1 MSGAGHC
8 LNTSASRLSPVVNP
22 CCNRSKG
29 RSDKVTSD
37 SQVQV
42 KRGPTMSI
50 IGNTGTDVPSRYP
63 RRDELR
69 LILETALDA
78 VVVMKPDGAVAD
90 WNDRAVD
97 VFGWSRE
104 EAVGRIMADLIIPER
119 YREAHR
125 NGLRRYLES
134 GKGEV
139 VGRRIEVSG
148 LRKNGKEFPLELSIA
163 PIQDRENILFVG
175 FVRDITE
182 LHALRLARAELARVT
197 RNMAMGEMAASI
209 AHEIKQPL
217 TAIIA
222 NGNAGLRWLSNATP
236 DIERAG
242 ALFKR
247 IVNDTHHASEVIDSI
262 RSMFKNESQAKT
274 PQDLNEVIREALK
287 LVRVE
292 VENQRVSICTELSA
306 ELPQVPANQVQLRQ
320 VLVNLI
326 VNAVDAMS
334 TVENR
339 AGSANKDRSTQ
350 TKWCADHRG
359 GLWNRNRSK
368 TFGSHLR
375 HFLYDKV
382 PRYGHGAVD
391 LSVDHRRS

>member
-1 MSGAGHC
+1 
-8 LNTSASRLSPVVNP
+8 
-22 CCNRSKG
+22 
-29 RSDKVTSD
+29 
-37 SQVQV
+37 
-42 KRGPTMSI
+42 MSI
-50 IGNTGTDVPSRYP
+50 VGNAGTDFPSRYP

-78 VVVMKPDGAVAD
+78 VVVMKPDGVVAD
-90 WNDRAVD
+90 WNDRAVG

-104 EAVGRIMADLIIPER
+104 EAVGQIMADLIIPER

-148 LRKNGKEFPLELSIA
+148 LRKNGEEFPLELSIA

-182 LHALRLARAELARVT
+182 LHALRLARAELAGVT
-197 RNMAMGEMAASI
+197 RRMAMGEMAASI

-217 TAIIA
+217 AAIVT

-236 DIERAG
+236 DIEKAC
-242 ALFKR
+242 AVLKR
-247 IVNDTHHASEVIDSI
+247 IVNDTHRASEVIDSI
-262 RSMFKNESQAKT
+262 RLMFKNEGQAKT
-274 PQDLNEVIREALK
+274 PQDLNELIREALT

-320 VLVNLI
+320 VIVNL
-326 VNAVDAMS
+326 VMNAIDAMS
-334 TVENR
+334 TVNR
-339 AGSANKDRSTQ
+339 ARVLRIKTETRKLNGVMITVEDSGTGIDPQNLDRIFDAFFTTKSHGMGMGLSICRSIIESHDGHLSAAPAEPYGSIFQVSLPTSIIPPE
-350 TKWCADHRG
+350 H
-359 GLWNRNRSK
+359 
-368 TFGSHLR
+368 
-375 HFLYDKV
+375 
-382 PRYGHGAVD
+382 
-391 LSVDHRRS
+391 